1 MNGYKAHLILQC
13 LLRQTKKRY
22 SKLSLI
28 FKINCSV
35 MLLGNDVYLTFYVI
49 NLNLKLCN
57 HKVKQTVQ

>member
-1 MNGYKAHLILQC
+1 
-13 LLRQTKKRY
+13 
-22 SKLSLI
+22 
-28 FKINCSV
+28 